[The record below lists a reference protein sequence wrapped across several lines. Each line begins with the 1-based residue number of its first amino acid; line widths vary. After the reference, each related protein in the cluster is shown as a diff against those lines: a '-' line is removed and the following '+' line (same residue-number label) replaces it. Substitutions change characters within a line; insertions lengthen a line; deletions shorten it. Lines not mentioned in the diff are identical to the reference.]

1 MSFVAVAIGGSALL
15 GAISAHNAAN
25 AQKSAARGQIAA
37 TQQNYDNTAQNLNPY
52 IDAGKNALGTI
63 TDLNNG
69 NFSSF
74 TNAPDYQFAFDQ
86 QLQGL
91 DRSAAA
97 RGSLYSGGHSTDV
110 MNIANGLASQN
121 YNNYYSKLA
130 ALAGNGQSAA
140 ANLGSVGTG
149 NAAAIGAG
157 LQNQANASSFQAGA
171 YSNLLGGAATQL
183 AQLAGQRSQSSY
195 LPAINTGFGSGISA
209 PQSSGLQIGD
219 IQQNIRPIAYN
230 YG

>member
-74 TNAPDYQFAFDQ
+74 QASPDYQFAFDQ
-86 QLQGL
+86 GLQGL

-97 RGSLYSGGHSTDV
+97 RGSLYSGGHSADV
-110 MNIANGLASQN
+110 LNFGQGLASQN
-121 YNNYYSKLA
+121 YNSYYSKLA

-140 ANLGSVGTG
+140 ANLGSIGTG

-157 LQNQANASSFQAGA
+157 LQNMGNASAYQAGA
-171 YSNLLGGAATQL
+171 YGSALGGAASQL

-195 LPAINTGFGSGISA
+195 LPPINSGFGAGISA

-219 IQQNIRPIAYN
+219 IQQSIRPISYN